1 MPQTI
6 TKTVYQFDELSDA
19 AKERARDWYR
29 EASAQDEY
37 WDSVYQDA
45 ETIGGMMGIEF
56 YRRNFRTVG
65 GKIGDEPCIWFSG
78 FSSQGDGAC
87 FEGRYRYAKGGAAK
101 VWTYAPTDEK
111 LHAIAAGLQAI
122 QRANGYRLS
131 ATVVHSGSYYHSGCT
146 DIDVMKNG
154 DDFASD
160 EAIGEVT
167 RLLRAFM
174 DWIYSQ
180 LEAEYEY
187 INSDEQ
193 VDESIRANEYAFEED
208 GTRSRDA

>member
-6 TKTVYQFDELSDA
+6 TKTVYSFDELSEE

-45 ETIGGMMGIEF
+45 ETIAGLMGIEF

-65 GKIGDEPCIWFSG
+65 GKISDEPCIWFSG

-87 FEGRYRYAKGGAAK
+87 FEGRYSYAKGGAAK
-101 VWTYAPTDEK
+101 VKAYAPLDEK
-111 LHAIAAGLQAI
+111 LHAIAAGLQAV
-122 QRANGYRLS
+122 QQANGYRLS
-131 ATVVHSGSYYHSGCT
+131 ATVTHSGSYYHSGCT

-154 DDFASD
+154 DDYASD
-160 EAIGEVT
+160 EATGEVT

-174 DWIYSQ
+174 DWIYRQ
-180 LEAEYEY
+180 LESEYEY
-187 INSDEQ
+187 FNSDEN
-193 VDESIRANEYAFEED
+193 VDENIRLNEYAFEEE
-208 GTRSRDA
+208 GSRSRDA